1 MGVVQRIQPFATLKP
16 IASPTRLPYFWILN
30 PIKSEE
36 HLPDV
41 KAVMEYNLLQTHCIL
56 QIHYI

>member
-1 MGVVQRIQPFATLKP
+1 VQRIQPFATLKP